1 MKVNLHE
8 ITEKE
13 VRSHLAKYEKPA
25 SRNATIRHLRA
36 FFRWTIKHGWRD
48 GDPTERHPT
57 EIHDSLSLS
66 ATNGSAA
73 GESLL
78 VACILRNSN
87 FTAC

>member
-36 FFRWTIKHGWRD
+36 FFRWTITYGWR
-48 GDPTERHPT
+48 
-57 EIHDSLSLS
+57 
-66 ATNGSAA
+66 
-73 GESLL
+73 
-78 VACILRNSN
+78 
-87 FTAC
+87 